1 MDGAGTGNDLDFK
14 QKMDVMEQERIQALQ
29 NKKDFDKDYMLKLD
43 EQFKKEEKKASD
55 QLEVKNK
62 LQININLL
70 ESLLNEQWM
79 IYQEQ
84 REQFIRTRDILVKL
98 LNWQG
103 RVNEELAHATE
114 EEKKFSEDKEKL
126 IAKIKDFDQK
136 ISHTLKKIEINALFK
151 EVDIEDIRQQAQTNK
166 QVNNNLIFLLSRLN

>member
-1 MDGAGTGNDLDFK
+1 M
-14 QKMDVMEQERIQALQ
+14 
-29 NKKDFDKDYMLKLD
+29 
-43 EQFKKEEKKASD
+43 
-55 QLEVKNK
+55 
-62 LQININLL
+62 
-70 ESLLNEQWM
+70 
-79 IYQEQ
+79 
-84 REQFIRTRDILVKL
+84 
-98 LNWQG
+98 
-103 RVNEELAHATE
+103 NEELAHATE